1 MKVSDIDCLSSEGL
15 RGIEDLAKLCE
26 AIGYKSS
33 SPRKT
38 MKTITK
44 FLVNNPGAIEALY
57 DFVIKRNDCFPFE
70 EEDEEDDF
78 DYEDKDLTI

>member
-1 MKVSDIDCLSSEGL
+1 
-15 RGIEDLAKLCE
+15 
-26 AIGYKSS
+26 
-33 SPRKT
+33 